1 MSGITIKI
9 RNTGRKAESIIN
21 MLKALSVDNDFIELL
36 EDSSE
41 LPLLSD
47 DEFKRRYSYS
57 LDNMDKG
64 ISVNDL
70 DAKLIYGKKI

>member
-21 MLKALSVDNDFIELL
+21 MLKALSVDNDFIEFL

-57 LDNMDKG
+57 LDNMDEG